1 MTTLRRDLDSWI
13 PRAAERIRAIELAP
27 SLEQIGEVMRIGDGI
42 ALVAGLPD
50 AVVDELLRFEDGTL
64 AYVIELTPS
73 HVSCVLLDE
82 GGTIAAGSRVART
95 GQIIAVPV
103 GPGLF
108 GRIVDPLGRP
118 LDGMGA
124 IDAERDDPIDRAAPT
139 IGERELVT
147 RPLQTGQTVID
158 AMFALGRGQRELIV
172 GDRSTGKTAVALDTM
187 IAQRDSDV
195 VCVYVA
201 IGQKS
206 STVRR
211 VIDAV
216 RRYGAADRTIFVV
229 AEADTPPGRQWV
241 APYAGFTMA
250 EFFRDQGRDALVV
263 IDDLTKH
270 AAVHRQIALLLEQPP
285 GREAYPGDVFY
296 IHARLLERAANLSAE
311 RGGGSLT
318 ALPIAETQ
326 AGNLSGY
333 IPTNL
338 ISITDGQI
346 YLDPKLFNANH
357 KPAVDVGRS
366 VSRVGGKTQAL
377 ALRALAESLRLDY
390 AQFEELEVFS
400 RFGAIVDPR
409 TQHAIARGR
418 RIRQALTQP
427 EHHTLS
433 LAQEVALLL
442 ALTEGLLDELEI
454 GDVDRFKDRLVSWL
468 KVRAVDVVAKIGET
482 GELDDDDR
490 HNLLEALRDLV
501 EALSKED
508 AAP

>member
-1 MTTLRRDLDSWI
+1 M
-13 PRAAERIRAIELAP
+13 ARIRKAELSP
-27 SLEQIGEVMRIGDGI
+27 SLEQVGEVERIGDGI
-42 ALVAGLPD
+42 ATVAGLPD
-50 AVVDELLRFEDGTL
+50 AVMDELLRFDDGTL
-64 AYVIELTPS
+64 GYVTELAPDR
-73 HVSCVLLDE
+73 VSCVLLDE
-82 GGTIAAGSRVART
+82 GLAISSGSRVVRT
-95 GQIIAVPV
+95 GEIVAVPV
-103 GPGLF
+103 GPDLL
-108 GRIVDPLGRP
+108 GRVVDPLGRP
-118 LDGMGA
+118 LDGKGP
-124 IDAERDDPIDRAAPT
+124 IDAERHDPIERDAPT

-172 GDRSTGKTAVALDTM
+172 GDRATGKTAVALDAI
-187 IAQRDSDV
+187 IAQRTSDV
-195 VCVYVA
+195 ISVYIA

-211 VIDAV
+211 VIQAAQ
-216 RRYGAADRTIFVV
+216 RYGAADRCIFVI

-250 EFFRDQGRDALVV
+250 EYFRDLGSDVLVV

-296 IHARLLERAANLSAE
+296 IHARLLERAANLAAE
-311 RGGGSLT
+311 GGGGSLT

-326 AGNLSGY
+326 AGNLAGY

-366 VSRVGGKTQAL
+366 VSRVGGKTQAP

-409 TQHAIARGR
+409 TQQAIRRGQ
-418 RIRQALTQP
+418 RIRQVLTQP
-427 EHHTLS
+427 EHRTLS
-433 LAQEVALLL
+433 LAEEVALLL
-442 ALTEGLLDELEI
+442 ALTEGLFDALELEA
-454 GDVDRFKDRLVSWL
+454 VDRFKEGLAACLQS
-468 KVRAVDVVAKIGET
+468 RAVDVAATINET
-482 GELDDDDR
+482 GELDDDGR
-490 HNLLEALRDLV
+490 GHLLSAVRDLV
-501 EALSKED
+501 TSLAGD
-508 AAP
+508 DPAP